1 MKVLNK
7 AGQTEIFIYDDIG
20 AGFFSEGVTA
30 KMVARALKE
39 APKGDSI
46 LVRINSPGGD
56 VFDGLA
62 IYNLLAN
69 SDREIITQVDGMAFS
84 AASYIF
90 MAAKT
95 RRMAE
100 NGFLMIHEA
109 WSVAIGTADEMRAR
123 AAALEEIS
131 DSIGQIY
138 ADGTGRSRDEIDAW
152 MAAETFFTGS
162 PDGDDVLDAL
172 EHGFATEMMANL
184 KMAAKYPVFDMK
196 RHNVKHIPAALEPA
210 VAGDDRKA
218 RALAAKH
225 SQRVSVLRRKNDRA
239 TA

>member
-1 MKVLNK
+1 MKVVNR
-7 AGQTEIFIYDDIG
+7 AGQTELFVYDDIG

-30 KMVARALKE
+30 KMVARALKD

-62 IYNLLAN
+62 IYNLLVQ
-69 SDREIITQVDGMAFS
+69 SDRQIITQVDGMAFS

-90 MAAKT
+90 MASKT

-109 WSVAIGTADEMRAR
+109 WSMAVGTADELRAR
-123 AAALEEIS
+123 AMALEEIT

-138 ADGTGRSRDEIDAW
+138 ADATGHARDEIDAW
-152 MAAETFFTGS
+152 MKAETFFTMD
-162 PDGDDVLDAL
+162 PDGEGVLDAL
-172 EHGFATEMMANL
+172 ELGFATDRIENL
-184 KMAAKYPVFDMK
+184 KMAAKYPRFDPK
-196 RHNVKHIPAALEPA
+196 RHNIRHVPAAVEKFQISGSERVSAQLA
-210 VAGDDRKA
+210 KMQK
-218 RALAAKH
+218 RALGARR
-225 SQRVSVLRRKNDRA
+225 QRA
-239 TA
+239 

>member
-1 MKVLNK
+1 MKVVNR
-7 AGQTEIFIYDDIG
+7 AGQTELFVYDDIG

-62 IYNLLAN
+62 IYNLLAQ
-69 SDREIITQVDGMAFS
+69 SDRQIITQVDGMAFS

-90 MAAKT
+90 MASKT

-109 WSVAIGTADEMRAR
+109 WSMAVGTADELRAR
-123 AAALEEIS
+123 AAALEEIT

-138 ADGTGRSRDEIDAW
+138 ADATGRSREEIDAW
-152 MAAETFFTGS
+152 MKAETFFTMG
-162 PDGDDVLDAL
+162 PDGSDVLDAI
-172 EHGFATEMMANL
+172 EFGFATEVMANL
-184 KMAAKYPVFDMK
+184 KMAAKYPKFDAK
-196 RHNVKHIPAALEPA
+196 RHNIRHVPEVVERFQVSQSERAATQ
-210 VAGDDRKA
+210 
-218 RALAAKH
+218 LAKM
-225 SQRVSVLRRKNDRA
+225 QKRVLGHRRSA
-239 TA
+239 